1 MDSDVKIAT
10 QQKIINAAQ
19 QEFVQFGYTNVTVDE
34 IAQAAG
40 VSKKTIYKYFRS
52 KENIFWEVIKCK
64 TSNKENMFQD
74 ILEMDVDFLE
84 KMRLIG
90 YRTAQDIKEAPIVFL
105 KDLKRNAPELYQE
118 VELLRKKA
126 ILNTFRSFYEKGVEE
141 NYFRKDIP
149 IELVTQM
156 YYSMMSN
163 MFSLALDEGKY
174 NIEQLYDFVGMI
186 FFEGVFSR
194 EGFKKYNRT
203 IEDDQ

>member
-1 MDSDVKIAT
+1 MESDSKIT
-10 QQKIINAAQ
+10 TKQKIINAAQ
-19 QEFVQFGYTNVTVDE
+19 REFMQFGYSKVTVDE
-34 IAQAAG
+34 IAKAAG

-52 KENIFWEVIKCK
+52 KENIFWSVLECK
-64 TSNKENMFQD
+64 KSDKENMFDD
-74 ILEMDVDFLE
+74 ILEQDVDFLE

-90 YRTAQDIKEAPIVFL
+90 YRTAEDIKEAPIVFL

-118 VELLRKKA
+118 VEHLRKNA
-126 ILNTFRSFYEKGVEE
+126 ILSTFQKFYKKGVEE

-149 IELVTQM
+149 IEIVSHM

-163 MFSLALDEGKY
+163 MFKLALDQSKY
-174 NIEQLYDFVGMI
+174 NIQELYDYVGMV

-203 IEDDQ
+203 IEDS